1 MKVVLVFGC
10 LFALAARAD
19 EAACARVSEGMTSV
33 TVLERCG
40 QPAVVDSR
48 EEEWHADDG
57 TPLQIDTVERWT
69 YDLGPQRFVRI
80 FTLRNGIVTKSRT
93 GGYGTG
99 RANARPRDCSSERI
113 SLGDLKQDVLSRCG
127 TPTDAYVHAE
137 ARERGARTL
146 YEAVEDWRYD
156 LGPYRLVRIFTFRNG
171 RLTVSETG
179 GYCGKTASAD

>member
-1 MKVVLVFGC
+1 MAC
-10 LFALAARAD
+10 RRRHAAPDRHRRA
-19 EAACARVSEGMTSV
+19 R
-33 TVLERCG
+33 
-40 QPAVVDSR
+40 
-48 EEEWHADDG
+48 
-57 TPLQIDTVERWT
+57 T

-146 YEAVEDWRYD
+146 YETVEDWRYD

-171 RLTVSETG
+171 RLTVIETG
-179 GYCGKTASAD
+179 GYGGKTASAD